1 MKPER
6 QTKHFKRILIWLY
19 LLSCCRVLF
28 IVDPQSLPLP
38 IPLPPSPLSLSS
50 SISVP
55 FSLLVFCKI
64 SLSFT
69 TLGSS
74 LCCILCAAA
83 QLIWLSIY
91 GIAAVDATHNA
102 CAACC
107 KLWAAHRT
115 LLPPF
120 LELIARFAVMCSAL
134 ALCGRVC
141 VCVCESKD
149 VSVCVR
155 KMVCVREK
163 PSVDCKQL
171 QPKKEIK
178 CIARMLQVPFAASS
192 LSLFLSLFFLL
203 SSSLLLCSACSCYR
217 FCCTWP

>member
-1 MKPER
+1 M
-6 QTKHFKRILIWLY
+6 L
-19 LLSCCRVLF
+19 
-28 IVDPQSLPLP
+28 QSAIYSRPTIAP
-38 IPLPPSPLSLSS
+38 TPYPSPPFSALSLSS

-69 TLGSS
+69 TFGSS

-102 CAACC
+102 CAECC

-141 VCVCESKD
+141 YVCVCESKD

-155 KMVCVREK
+155 KMVCVCVRSL
-163 PSVDCKQL
+163 PL
-171 QPKKEIK
+171 
-178 CIARMLQVPFAASS
+178 IANN
-192 LSLFLSLFFLL
+192 
-203 SSSLLLCSACSCYR
+203 CSQKR
-217 FCCTWP
+217 K